1 MQNPDAPSASQIL
14 ELAKSHVRPRKTLLE
29 VAKEKAKA
37 KEESVKKAEKNKSPP
52 PAKDIPLD
60 VKKLVMLTLV
70 VPFLN
75 TSGTYNLL
83 GFNYRDGNAA
93 KAEAIQKKLLIEH
106 RFHPGWRGG
115 QTVLLEPSEA
125 AFAMFGI
132 PPMFQN
138 PGFIHRY
145 MQQYIC
151 KAMTERGYKATP
163 EKLVKGKRVDVVL
176 EKDEKTTAI
185 EIANTEKYELVNIE
199 KNIQVGFRNVV
210 VIGKDKQVI
219 AAVRAKIQAS
229 FSEKVASQVIVCN
242 LADFIDKHS
251 R

>member
-1 MQNPDAPSASQIL
+1 MRNTDSPSASQIL

-37 KEESVKKAEKNKSPP
+37 KEENAKKAEKNRSPP

-75 TSGTYNLL
+75 TSGTYELL
-83 GFNYRDGNAA
+83 GFNYRDGNNA
-93 KAEAIQKKLLIEH
+93 KSEAIQKKLLIEH

-125 AFAMFGI
+125 AAEMFGM
-132 PPMFQN
+132 PSMFQN

-151 KAMTERGYKATP
+151 KAMSDRGYKATP
-163 EKLVKGKRVDVVL
+163 EKLVKKKRVDVVIEGNKENL
-176 EKDEKTTAI
+176 AI
-185 EIANTEKYELVNIE
+185 EIANTEKYELVNI
-199 KNIQVGFRNVV
+199 KKDIQAGFDKVFI
-210 VIGKDKQVI
+210 IGRDRKVI

-242 LADFIDKHS
+242 LAEFIDKHS
-251 R
+251 